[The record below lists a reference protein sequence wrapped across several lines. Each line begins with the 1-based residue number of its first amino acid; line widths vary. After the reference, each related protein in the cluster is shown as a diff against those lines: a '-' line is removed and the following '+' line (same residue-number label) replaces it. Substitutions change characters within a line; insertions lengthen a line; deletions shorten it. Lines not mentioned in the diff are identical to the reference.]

1 MAALSFEAEM
11 PPTAVSQPIDPIGS
25 ATNVSTG
32 DGTSLMRGARILL
45 EGLLKEGVDTIF
57 GYPGGAVLHI
67 YDELARMPNQLRH
80 VLARHEQG
88 AVHMAEGYAKASG
101 KVGVVLV
108 TSGPGATNA
117 VTGIANAFMDS
128 TPLVVI
134 TGQVP
139 RKMIGTDA
147 FQEVDTAGITRPCTK
162 YNYLVRDVRE
172 LAEIVREAFH
182 LAGSGRPGPVVIDI
196 PKDVTAESCCPEP
209 AESMRLPGY
218 HPQLHAH
225 DEAVNDA
232 VKRIVNAERPILY
245 VGGGVI
251 HANASAELL
260 SLAERLQIPVTPTL
274 MGLGGFPSGH
284 SLSLGML
291 GMHGTYW
298 ANMAISEADLIVA
311 IGVRFDDRV
320 TGSLDRFAPRAEIIH
335 VDIDPSSVSK
345 NVRAHVP
352 LVGDAKTVMRQ
363 MHRCLDAAERFE
375 CADLSPLSLNSSNTV
390 SGKENKAPIAT
401 NRDRTRTL
409 TRWWNQIEEWKR
421 FAPLTYEISDD
432 LIKPQLLCQELYR
445 LTRGEAI
452 IATDVGQHQMWLAQY
467 YGFKGPRQSITS
479 GGLGAMGFGFP
490 AALGA
495 QLAFPDARVIAVVGD
510 GGFQMTAQEL
520 ATAVQYRTNTK
531 IIVMNN
537 TYLGMVRQWQEI
549 FYDKTYSAVE
559 MEGTPDFVKLA
570 EAFGAVGLRAT
581 KPGELRCVLEQ
592 GLSTTGVVVM
602 DIVVTPE
609 ENVYPM
615 IPPGA
620 GLKEMMLG

>member
-1 MAALSFEAEM
+1 MAASVDEFADQGTAISGAGILVEA
-11 PPTAVSQPIDPIGS
+11 
-25 ATNVSTG
+25 
-32 DGTSLMRGARILL
+32 LL
-45 EGLLKEGVDTIF
+45 RESVEAIF

-67 YDELARMPNQLRH
+67 YDELARNQDRLRH

-88 AVHMAEGYAKASG
+88 AVHMAEGYAKATG
-101 KVGVVLV
+101 RVGVVLV

-139 RKMIGTDA
+139 RKMIGSDA
-147 FQEVDTAGITRPCTK
+147 FQEVDTVGITRPCTK
-162 YNYLVRDVRE
+162 YNYLVREAAE
-172 LAEIVREAFH
+172 LAEVVREAFH
-182 LAGSGRPGPVVIDI
+182 IASSGRPGPVVIDI
-196 PKDVTAESCCPEP
+196 PKDVTAERAPFAYPETVV
-209 AESMRLPGY
+209 LPGY
-218 HPQLHAH
+218 HPNMRAEYGQVEKAL
-225 DEAVNDA
+225 E
-232 VKRIVNAERPILY
+232 KITRAERPILY

-251 HANASAELL
+251 HANGSGELL
-260 SLAERLQIPVTPTL
+260 ELAERLHLPVTPTL
-274 MGLGGFPSGH
+274 MGLGCFPSGH
-284 SLSLGML
+284 PLSLGML

-298 ANMAISEADLIVA
+298 ANMAISESDLIIA

-320 TGSLDRFAPRAEIIH
+320 TGALEKFAPQAQIIH
-335 VDIDPSSVSK
+335 VDVDPSSVSK

-352 LVGDAKTVMRQ
+352 LVGDAKSVMRQ
-363 MHRCLDAAERFE
+363 MLELLS
-375 CADLSPLSLNSSNTV
+375 ADVRVMGADRLS
-390 SGKENKAPIAT
+390 A
-401 NRDRTRTL
+401 
-409 TRWWNQIEEWKR
+409 WWQQIEDWKE
-421 FAPLTYEISDD
+421 FAPLTYEHSGEV
-432 LIKPQLLCQELYR
+432 IKPQLLCQELYR
-445 LTRGEAI
+445 LTGGDAI

-467 YGFKGPRQSITS
+467 YRFKGPRQSITS

-495 QLAFPDARVIAVVGD
+495 QLAFPDRQVIAFVGD

-537 TYLGMVRQWQEI
+537 NYLGMVRQWQEL
-549 FYDKTYSAVE
+549 FYQGNYSAVG

-570 EAFGAVGLRAT
+570 EAYGAMGLRAT
-581 KPGELRCVLEQ
+581 SPSELTAVLER
-592 GLSTTGVVVM
+592 GLSTPGVVVM
-602 DIVVTPE
+602 DIVVTAE

-620 GLKEMMLG
+620 GLKEMVLR